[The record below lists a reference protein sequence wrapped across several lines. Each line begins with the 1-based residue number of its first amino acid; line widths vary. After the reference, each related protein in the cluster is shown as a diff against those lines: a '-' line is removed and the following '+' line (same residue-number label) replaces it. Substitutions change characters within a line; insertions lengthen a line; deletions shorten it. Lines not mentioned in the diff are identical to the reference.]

1 MSGPGEVRNALKNPQ
16 AQDAIVNQFTN
27 ATVAN
32 QGTAITPETVEWLK
46 RMQGNQVQPMY
57 NKGLLNTSNMPQS
70 YGNNVQSMFQ
80 GYKGE

>member
-1 MSGPGEVRNALKNPQ
+1 MSGSPQ
-16 AQDAIVNQFTN
+16 IQNEIVKM
-27 ATVAN
+27 AGTV
-32 QGTAITPETVEWLK
+32 GGGRTADITPETIDWLK

-57 NKGLLNTSNMPQS
+57 NQGLLNTSNMPQS